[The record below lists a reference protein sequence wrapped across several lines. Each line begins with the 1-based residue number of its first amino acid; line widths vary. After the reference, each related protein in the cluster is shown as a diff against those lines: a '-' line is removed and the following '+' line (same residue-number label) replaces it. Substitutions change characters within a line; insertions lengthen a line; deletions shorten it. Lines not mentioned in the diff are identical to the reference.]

1 MAKDM
6 NKELAQRA
14 KLDAVAQAKERYVI
28 AKSKLE
34 YQLREQLKKELNNL
48 QTQVDIT
55 VRYAVDQGCSKA
67 SVLRALGTK
76 DYHTLYDSLNRT
88 ESIVEPQGSTG
99 LESAYKFDPVTG
111 ELNVTYDNHGPL
123 GFSGEATFDY
133 RVLQDGTKWFMA
145 RTPLWNED
153 FTVRNDVVAA
163 LDNRQDGDYYDEA
176 VAWVERVVSGK

>member
-1 MAKDM
+1 MSKDHK
-6 NKELAQRA
+6 KELEQRM
-14 KLDAVAQAKERYVI
+14 KLDAVSNAKERYVI
-28 AKSKLE
+28 AKSRLE
-34 YQLREQLKKELNNL
+34 YQLREQLKKELTNL
-48 QTQVDIT
+48 QSQIDLT
-55 VRYAVDQGCSKA
+55 VRYAVDSGCTKA

-76 DYHTLYDSLNRT
+76 DYHTLYASLQRT
-88 ESIVEPQGSTG
+88 DGVEEVTGSTG
-99 LESAYKFDPVTG
+99 LDSVYRFELFSG

-163 LDNRQDGDYYDEA
+163 LDNRQDGYYYEEA
-176 VAWVERVVSGK
+176 LAWVERVISGK